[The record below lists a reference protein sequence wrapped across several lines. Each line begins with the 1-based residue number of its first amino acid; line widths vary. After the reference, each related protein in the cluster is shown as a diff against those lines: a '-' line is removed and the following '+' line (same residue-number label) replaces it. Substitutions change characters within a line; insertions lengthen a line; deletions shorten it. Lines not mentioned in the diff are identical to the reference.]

1 MRWVQQQHEK
11 IRKKRDENYK
21 ESRQIKFP
29 EYDFTNLLRQLAPQ
43 ARIQYR
49 NTDSHSI
56 FSDPLFKEQWYLV
69 SRVCVFVSSYM
80 VLYMVLLYIVMQSII
95 ISI

>member
-69 SRVCVFVSSYM
+69 SRVCVFAI
-80 VLYMVLLYIVMQSII
+80 LYMVLLYIVMQSII